1 MSQQLKNKEKEK
13 NHQYSSLF
21 PVIRVSILMNIEDY
35 KMLDATVY
43 TQNYSRSN
51 RYFYATLHKN
61 MIHQIYMSNEEHKNS
76 I

>member
-1 MSQQLKNKEKEK
+1 MIQELKNKEKEK

-43 TQNYSRSN
+43 TQNYNKSN
-51 RYFYATLHKN
+51 RYFLCNIA
-61 MIHQIYMSNEEHKNS
+61 
-76 I
+76 